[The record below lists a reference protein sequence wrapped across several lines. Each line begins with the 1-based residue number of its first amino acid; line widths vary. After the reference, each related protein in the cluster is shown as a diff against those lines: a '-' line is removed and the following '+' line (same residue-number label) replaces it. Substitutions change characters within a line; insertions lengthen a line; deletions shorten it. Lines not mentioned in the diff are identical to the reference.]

1 LNGKDVI
8 GLLNQDQINTVS
20 GRDVYGSDGAKI
32 GTASQVYADDQTGQA
47 EWVTVR
53 TGLFGLKETFIP
65 LADTTVTGDEL
76 TVPYTKAFVKDAP
89 NVDEDG
95 HLSPDQE
102 RELYAYYSRTDYDT
116 DRDRD
121 GYDSTTTGVAT
132 GRVSGEDE
140 SATRGERRSGTEGYD
155 TSGPSTDDAMTV
167 SEERL
172 NVGTERRE
180 AGRARL
186 RKYVVTENVTQTVPV
201 QREEVRVEREPITD
215 ANRDEALSGP
225 GISEEEH
232 EVVLHEERPVVE
244 KEAVPVER
252 VRLDTET
259 VTEQETVGGEVRKER
274 VDVEGDDTPTR

>member
-1 LNGKDVI
+1 MI
-8 GLLNQDQINTVS
+8 GLLDRDQISGVS
-20 GRDVYGSDGAKI
+20 GRNVYGSDGEKI
-32 GTASQVYADDQTGQA
+32 GTATQVYADDQTGQP

-65 LADTTVTGDEL
+65 LADATVSGDEL

-116 DRDRD
+116 TTDRGD
-121 GYDSTTTGVAT
+121 YDTATTGVAT
-132 GRVSGEDE
+132 DRLSGEHDSTTRSE
-140 SATRGERRSGTEGYD
+140 RGSATEGYD
-155 TSGPSTDDAMTV
+155 TSGPTTDEAMTV

-232 EVVLHEERPVVE
+232 EVVLHKERAVVD
-244 KEAVPVER
+244 KETVPVER

-259 VTEQETVGGEVRKER
+259 VTDQETVGGEVRKER
-274 VDVEGDDTPTR
+274 VDVEGDTPTR

>member
-1 LNGKDVI
+1 MI
-8 GLLNQDQINTVS
+8 GLLDQDQINTVS

-53 TGLFGLKETFIP
+53 TGLFGLKESFIP

-116 DRDRD
+116 TTERD
-121 GYDSTTTGVAT
+121 GYDTTTTGVAT
-132 GRVSGEDE
+132 DRLSGEDE
-140 SATRGERRSGTEGYD
+140 SATPGERRSGTEGYD
-155 TSGPSTDDAMTV
+155 TSGRSTEDAMTV

-186 RKYVVTENVTQTVPV
+186 RKYVVTENVTRTVPV

-232 EVVLHEERPVVE
+232 EVVLHEERPVVD
-244 KEAVPVER
+244 KDTVPVER

-259 VTEQETVGGEVRKER
+259 VTDQETVGGEVRKER
-274 VDVEGDDTPTR
+274 VDVEGDTPTR